1 MNVRVFKFGGSS
13 LNTSENI
20 EKVFKIIASNPK
32 KLCVVISSITEL
44 TDEFTQFYKFSTAGD
59 SFSQEASLKK
69 IENYFI
75 QLVNSLLSKSP
86 SLSHVL
92 NELSDQIK
100 ILKNAGLE
108 LTSRSASPSINQAFI
123 VSFGERILALILYHL
138 LKERNLDPSKVESID
153 LIRVTQ
159 TGTESFPNEAESKQ
173 LTKHKLL
180 PLLKAGPVVISGSYA
195 LKDSGEMVLLDK
207 GGADF
212 FACLI
217 ASYIGAEEVCLFKDY
232 DGIKTADPKHVY
244 QARTIPELHYRE
256 AVELAYFGANILH
269 PRSIIPLVKDS
280 IPLRIQSAFFPHS
293 VGTKISSQPSF
304 ETFPVKGL
312 SFIENQAMIS
322 IEGKGMM
329 GVPGVASKAFGV
341 MAQENISVSLI
352 TQASSESSI
361 CFIVPGTLGD
371 LAARK
376 LKLAFRPELQSD
388 FIDEIRVTENLSI
401 IAIVGLGMKGTP
413 GIAARAF
420 SAIAREKININA
432 IAQGASELN
441 ISLVTASDQA
451 TKALRSLHKE
461 YGLEHLRGTTNP
473 SLEHIHISFL
483 GFGQIGK
490 SLARQI
496 IDQTQYFQSK
506 LKIECHVVSVSDKS
520 GLIINE
526 NSFSDQQLEE
536 FIEQK
541 SSEKKFSDFYSGKLS
556 NDLDDL
562 GQLTCSRKVLVDL
575 TSSDSLPIIKNA
587 LKSGFHVVLAN
598 KKPLTCPYK
607 EWIGLFEIAE
617 QENVQIRYEA
627 TVGAGLPVLDTI
639 DKLIESGD
647 QVIEILGCLSGT
659 LGYLMSKLED
669 GVTFSEAVRE
679 AYQNGYTEPDPRDD
693 LSGVDVARKALILA
707 RTIGFKDNF
716 EDIKLV
722 PLIEDTD
729 HQCDVSTFLDKIQEL
744 NSRFS
749 LKMTSAS
756 QKGNVLRYVAR
767 ISKSGISVGLEEI
780 SKESSLGRLKGTD
793 NQVTITTQRYK
804 QNPLIVTGPG
814 AGAEVTAAGVLNDI
828 IYIASSHERIK
839 VI

>member
-1 MNVRVFKFGGSS
+1 MNVRIFKFGGSS

-20 EKVFKIIASNPK
+20 EKVFKIIANDPREI
-32 KLCVVISSITEL
+32 CVVISSMTDL
-44 TDEFTQFYKFSTAGD
+44 TDEFNQFYKFSIAYDRGL
-59 SFSQEASLKK
+59 QEASLKK
-69 IENYFI
+69 IENYFA
-75 QLVNSLLSKSP
+75 QLVNSLFSRSTN
-86 SLSHVL
+86 L
-92 NELSDQIK
+92 NNILKELSNQIK
-100 ILKNAGLE
+100 TLRDAGLK
-108 LTSRSASPSINQAFI
+108 LTSASTSPSINQAFL
-123 VSFGERILALILYHL
+123 VSFGERILAILLYHL

-159 TGTESFPNEAESKQ
+159 TGTEIFPNETESKQ
-173 LTKHKLL
+173 QTKDKLL
-180 PLLKAGPVVISGSYA
+180 PLLQAGPVVICGSYA
-195 LKDSGEMVLLDK
+195 LKTSGEMVLLDK
-207 GGADF
+207 GGADYL
-212 FACLI
+212 ACLI
-217 ASYIGAEEVCLFKDY
+217 ASYIGAKEVCLFKDY
-232 DGIKTADPKHVY
+232 DGIKTADPKHVF

-256 AVELAYFGANILH
+256 AVELAYFGANIIH
-269 PRSIIPLVKDS
+269 PRSIIPLVKEG

-293 VGTKISSQPSF
+293 LGTQISSEPSF

-312 SFIENQAMIS
+312 SFIENQSMIS

-371 LAARK
+371 LVARK
-376 LKLAFRPELQSD
+376 LNLAFRAERESEL
-388 FIDEIRVTENLSI
+388 IDEIKVTEHLSI

-420 SAIAREKININA
+420 SAIAREKINIIA

-451 TKALRSLHKE
+451 TKALRTLHKE
-461 YGLEHLRGTTNP
+461 YGLEHLRGTAMHG
-473 SLEHIHISFL
+473 LLHIHISFL

-496 IDQTQYFQSK
+496 VDQKQYFQSK
-506 LKIECHVVSVSDKS
+506 LKIQTHVVSISDKS

-526 NSFSDQQLEE
+526 NSFSDSQLEE
-536 FIEQK
+536 FVKQK
-541 SSEKKFSDFYSGKLS
+541 SSEKKFGDFYRGKLS
-556 NDLDDL
+556 NDFADL
-562 GQLTCSRKVLVDL
+562 WQITCNRKVLVDL
-575 TSSDSLPIIKNA
+575 TSSDSLSILKDA

-598 KKPLTCPYK
+598 KKPLTCSYE

-669 GVTFSEAVRE
+669 GVAFSEAVRE

-693 LSGVDVARKALILA
+693 LSGIDVARKALILA

-716 EDIKLV
+716 EDIRLE
-722 PLIEDTD
+722 PLIENNEYK
-729 HQCDVSTFLDKIQEL
+729 CDVSTFLDKIEEL
-744 NSRFS
+744 NPKFS
-749 LKMTSAS
+749 SKMDSAS
-756 QKGNVLRYVAR
+756 KKGNVLRYVAR

-780 SKESSLGRLKGTD
+780 SQESSLGRLMGTD

-804 QNPLIVTGPG
+804 QNPLVVTGPG

-828 IYIASSHERIK
+828 IYIASSHERIR